1 MESVSSPTDVVFQ
14 GCPFSLS
21 TNETPENAGGY
32 GRTDNPRNMWRHF
45 DVLQNLF
52 RLSQSSQSESE
63 QIFSRVR
70 CGSILKPDVLTVIG
84 SPISHV
90 G

>member
-21 TNETPENAGGY
+21 TNGTPENAGGCD
-32 GRTDNPRNMWRHF
+32 RTDNPRYICHQF
-45 DVLQNLF
+45 DMLQNLF
-52 RLSQSSQSESE
+52 RLSQSSQSEGE

-70 CGSILKPDVLTVIG
+70 
-84 SPISHV
+84 
-90 G
+90 